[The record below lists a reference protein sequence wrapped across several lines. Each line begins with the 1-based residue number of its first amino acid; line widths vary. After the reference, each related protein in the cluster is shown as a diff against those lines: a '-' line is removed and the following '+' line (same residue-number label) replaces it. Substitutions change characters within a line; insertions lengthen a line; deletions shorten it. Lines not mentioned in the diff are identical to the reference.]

1 MSAETKAA
9 MELAIEAHIADEH
22 QDASMILTAYI
33 LQAMGSG
40 IGDNRNALSFCT
52 DSTGSAVVSLGL
64 LAYAQ
69 VNIEGFAFEERE

>member
-9 MELAIEAHIADEH
+9 LEAAIEAHIADEH
-22 QDASMILTAYI
+22 DDPTLILSAYI

-40 IGDNRNALSFCT
+40 ISDSRNALTFC
-52 DSTGSAVVSLGL
+52 GLEGASAVTSLGL

-69 VNIEGFAFEERE
+69 VNIEGFAFSADG